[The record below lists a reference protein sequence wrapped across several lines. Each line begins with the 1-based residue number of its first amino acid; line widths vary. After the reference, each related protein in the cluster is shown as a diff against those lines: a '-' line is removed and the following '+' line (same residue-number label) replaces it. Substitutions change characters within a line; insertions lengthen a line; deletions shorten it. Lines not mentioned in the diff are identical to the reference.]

1 MNTNSLK
8 AKIINECIKI
18 QKQKVAINEKAI
30 NDIQQVA
37 KEYEKPT
44 DIYDSFIT
52 QEQTKK
58 ELLINQLEKLVN
70 ELQILKRIDK
80 DIKYSKIDF
89 GAVVITNKSK
99 LFISTGIGKITIDND
114 VYYAISQ
121 KSPLF
126 ESMKNL
132 KKGNNFIF
140 NDNSFEIIDVF

>member
-1 MNTNSLK
+1 MNTNNLK

-18 QKQKVAINEKAI
+18 QKQKVAIDKKAI
-30 NDIQQVA
+30 NDMQQVA

-58 ELLINQLEKLVN
+58 ELLINQLEKSVN
-70 ELQILKRIDK
+70 ELQILEKIDENK
-80 DIKYSKIDF
+80 KYSKVAF

-99 LFISTGIGKITIDND
+99 LVISTGIGKINVDNN

-132 KKGNNFIF
+132 KKGDNFNF
-140 NDNSFEIIDVF
+140 NDNSFEIIDIF

>member
-1 MNTNSLK
+1 MNTNNLK
-8 AKIINECIKI
+8 SKIINKCIKI
-18 QKQKVAINEKAI
+18 QEQKIAIDENAI
-30 NDIQQVA
+30 NDMQQVA

-58 ELLINQLEKLVN
+58 ELLINQFAKSIN
-70 ELQILKRIDK
+70 DFQILKKINK
-80 DIKYSKIDF
+80 NIKYSKVDF
-89 GAVVITNKSK
+89 GALVITNKSK
-99 LFISTGIGKITIDND
+99 LFISTGIGKINVDNN

-132 KKGNNFIF
+132 KKGDNFNF
-140 NDNSFEIIDVF
+140 NDNSFEIIDIF